1 MATTNEVVKTEPG
14 IDDFITDEDLQG
26 GGFEGADK
34 ESFAIPFIQILQKMS
49 PMVDEDNPKHVEG
62 AKAGMLY
69 NTVTQKLYDGKTGV
83 RFVPCMFKRCYIQW
97 GGREGD
103 SGFKGEHTVEE
114 VEAMKEKG
122 EIVEFEGRLYK
133 PSADGGAINPKKNDY
148 YADTRSHFIL
158 LIEENGN
165 TSNAILSLSSSQ
177 TKASR
182 ILMTALQGRR
192 MERNGVKRMPPM
204 YANIVRLTTIGMANE
219 KGTWSGVRFDLEE
232 EFVKDKMIFEEAKAF
247 KTAILE
253 GTVKVDYS
261 KSEDASASGVSDEPA
276 DAEKF

>member
-1 MATTNEVVKTEPG
+1 MAKSNEVVKTEPTVV
-14 IDDFITDEDLQG
+14 DFITDEDLEG

-69 NTVTQKLYDGKTGV
+69 NTVTQKLYDGKVGV
-83 RFVPCMFKRCYIQW
+83 RFVPCTFKRCFICW

-103 SGFKGEHTVEE
+103 AGFKGEFTPEQIEE
-114 VEAMKEKG
+114 MKEKG
-122 EIVEFEGRLYK
+122 EIVEFENRLYK
-133 PSADGGAINPKKNDY
+133 PSPDGGTVNPKKNDY

-158 LIEENGN
+158 LIDDKGD

-192 MERNGVKRMPPM
+192 IERNGVKRMPPM
-204 YANIVRLTTIGMANE
+204 YANVVKLTTIGMANE
-219 KGTWSGVRFDLEE
+219 KGTWSGARFDLEE
-232 EFVKDKMIFEEAKAF
+232 EFVKDKIIFEEAKAF
-247 KTAILE
+247 KMAIDS
-253 GTVKVDYS
+253 GAAKVDYS
-261 KSEDASASGVSDEPA
+261 KSEDAHAAGVADEPTE
-276 DAEKF
+276 AEKF

>member
-1 MATTNEVVKTEPG
+1 MAKSNEVVKTEPTVV
-14 IDDFITDEDLQG
+14 DFITDEDLEG

-49 PMVDEDNPKHVEG
+49 PMVDEENPKHVEG

-69 NTVTQKLYDGKTGV
+69 NTVTQKLYDGKIGV
-83 RFVPCMFKRCYIQW
+83 RFVPCTFKRCFIQW

-103 SGFKGEHTVEE
+103 SGFKGEFTPEQVAE
-114 VEAMKEKG
+114 MKEK
-122 EIVEFEGRLYK
+122 EELVEVEGRLYK
-133 PSADGGAINPKKNDY
+133 PNADGSPINPKKNDY
-148 YADTRSHFIL
+148 FADTRSHFIL
-158 LIEENGN
+158 LIDDKGV

-192 MERNGVKRMPPM
+192 IERNGVKRMPPM
-204 YANIVRLTTIGMANE
+204 YANIVKMTTIGMANE

-232 EFVKDKMIFEEAKAF
+232 EFVKDKLIYEEAKAF
-247 KTAILE
+247 KTAID
-253 GTVKVDYS
+253 GGSVNVDYS
-261 KSEDASASGVSDEPA
+261 KSEDAHAAGVADEPSE
-276 DAEKF
+276 AEKF